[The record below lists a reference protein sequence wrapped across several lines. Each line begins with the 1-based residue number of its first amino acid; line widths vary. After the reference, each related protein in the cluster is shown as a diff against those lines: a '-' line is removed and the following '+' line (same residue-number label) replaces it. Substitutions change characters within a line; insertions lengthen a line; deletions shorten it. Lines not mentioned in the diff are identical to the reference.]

1 MSDSFYVKCN
11 GFEENVVLTVK
22 NSFIDSDIRQILIEK
37 DVVHGVK
44 YHNRSCAGLHLIGEA
59 LRENYVSSEC
69 SAWFNS
75 LSENKQSD
83 HHAINIDTI
92 SEDFNGNC
100 PTNRKFDCSPNPP
113 GDIEKRT
120 FDDENSKDKYSCVL
134 CGLNFNSKRSLRI
147 HSGRQHKDK
156 KSPESVRSKYKQQKA
171 RVRPPTVGTDEA
183 KEISGGAGCDIC
195 GKIYDTELNLKKHVR
210 RSHETKQKPCHIC
223 GMMVKELSIHIKY
236 QHLQKDLKK
245 YCCEFCGKGF
255 KGYSGYQFHV
265 AGHTGEKKYSC
276 GGCAKTFR
284 TSSEAKKCERGH
296 QGIYKWNCSLCSYKC
311 HQKNKFVR
319 HMRTHTKSEPYSCP
333 LCVHRAARKDYLQKH
348 ILKTH
353 TGVSLEQLE
362 SFHPDMYNIQEK
374 ISFQEGKES
383 RSTEEMKEKVRE
395 SRLSLMKNVEVA
407 ESFQTV
413 PGPVVAP
420 QIPESNFSV
429 DDGDNSEL
437 MSAGVPPDD
446 LILRREVEVEY
457 FKI

>member
-1 MSDSFYVKCN
+1 M
-11 GFEENVVLTVK
+11 
-22 NSFIDSDIRQILIEK
+22 
-37 DVVHGVK
+37 
-44 YHNRSCAGLHLIGEA
+44 
-59 LRENYVSSEC
+59 
-69 SAWFNS
+69 
-75 LSENKQSD
+75 
-83 HHAINIDTI
+83 
-92 SEDFNGNC
+92 
-100 PTNRKFDCSPNPP
+100 
-113 GDIEKRT
+113 
-120 FDDENSKDKYSCVL
+120 
-134 CGLNFNSKRSLRI
+134 
-147 HSGRQHKDK
+147 
-156 KSPESVRSKYKQQKA
+156 
-171 RVRPPTVGTDEA
+171 
-183 KEISGGAGCDIC
+183 
-195 GKIYDTELNLKKHVR
+195 
-210 RSHETKQKPCHIC
+210 
-223 GMMVKELSIHIKY
+223 
-236 QHLQKDLKK
+236 QKDLKK

-319 HMRTHTKSEPYSCP
+319 HMRTHTKSEPYCCP
-333 LCVHRAARKDYLQKH
+333 LCAHRAARKDYLQKH

-353 TGVSLEQLE
+353 SGVSLEQLE
-362 SFHPDMYNIQEK
+362 SFHPEMYNIQEK